1 MMWLT
6 WRLQRSETLIAG
18 AVMGLIAIFLLA
30 TGLNMA
36 SVFRGTGLAACLAH
50 DPAPNA
56 CQGLDTA
63 FVQRFA
69 AVTNVITWLNFVP
82 LVLGILVSAPF
93 VLDLEQGTYRL
104 AWVQSITRR
113 RWLAV
118 KVADIVAAAV
128 LAGVVLMV
136 LMTWWNGPLD
146 ELRSRLNRDQFDF
159 EGTAPVAYTVFAAA
173 LCLAAGSLFRRTVPA
188 IGITLAGYLA
198 GRIGMETFVGY
209 SYLAPVTKH
218 VTFSAAGD
226 PNPPTRADY
235 FIRSTAS
242 IPKDVMRACFG
253 GTLDPPP
260 PGSAAAKQV
269 GACFGRHGVFASVIY
284 QPGSRF
290 WLFQGV
296 ESAVF
301 LIPAIALL
309 ALTIWLVRYRL
320 R

>member
-6 WRLQRSETLIAG
+6 WRLQRPEAMIAG

-30 TGLNMA
+30 TGLDMA
-36 SVFRGTGLAACLAH
+36 SVFRSTGLSACLAH
-50 DPAPNA
+50 NPGPNA

-63 FVQRFA
+63 FGQRFS
-69 AVTNVITWLNFVP
+69 AVTSAITWLNFVP

-93 VLDLEQGTYRL
+93 VLELEQGTYRL
-104 AWVQSITRR
+104 AWVQSVTRR
-113 RWLAV
+113 RWLTV
-118 KVADIVAAAV
+118 KVAIIVAAAV
-128 LAGVVLMV
+128 LAGVALMT

-146 ELRSRLNRDQFDF
+146 ELRSRLNRSQFDF

-209 SYLAPVTKH
+209 SYVAPVTKH
-218 VTFSAAGD
+218 VPFSAAGD
-226 PNPPTRADY
+226 PNPPSRGDY
-235 FIRSTAS
+235 FISATSS
-242 IPKDVMRACFG
+242 IPKEVMRACFG
-253 GTLDPPP
+253 GTLSPPP

-269 GACFGRHGVFASVIY
+269 QSCFGRHGVFASVVY

-296 ESAVF
+296 ESVVF
-301 LIPAIALL
+301 LVPAIALL
-309 ALTIWLVRYRL
+309 ALAIWLVRYRL
-320 R
+320 A